1 MPLFVHNFSLFI
13 NVRPLRKMHVT
24 YLFAVTLRI
33 PLYEYPLYEFQDIA
47 EKEVT

>member
-24 YLFAVTLRI
+24 YLFAVTLS
-33 PLYEYPLYEFQDIA
+33 YPLYEFQDIA